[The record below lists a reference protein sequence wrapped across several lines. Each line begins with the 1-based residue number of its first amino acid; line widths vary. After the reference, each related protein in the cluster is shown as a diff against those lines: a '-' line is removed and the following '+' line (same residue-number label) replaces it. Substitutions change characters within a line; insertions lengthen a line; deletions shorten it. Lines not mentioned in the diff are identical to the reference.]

1 MADDVF
7 SRTERRIQ
15 LIETHQ
21 AVESVH
27 RENVAERLSAIEDTL
42 SWLVRL
48 VIGGLVMGLVG
59 FVLQGGLMP

>member
-1 MADDVF
+1 MPDDVF

-48 VIGGLVMGLVG
+48 VIGGLVMGIVG